1 MQDLLLNWDIWDLI
15 PWPGVKLQPP
25 ALGVQSLSCW
35 TTREVPTTAFLWV
48 FEYSCVHF
56 CRKSFWH
63 NIWNILMLLFTTSP
77 CICLHLL
84 EIMRK
89 LDGNESNSLLGSS
102 LELDL
107 SLLLKMYPERD
118 QSEEKKQVK
127 TLFVLK
133 KKNNFVC

>member
-1 MQDLLLNWDIWDLI
+1 M
-15 PWPGVKLQPP
+15 
-25 ALGVQSLSCW
+25 
-35 TTREVPTTAFLWV
+35 
-48 FEYSCVHF
+48 
-56 CRKSFWH
+56 
-63 NIWNILMLLFTTSP
+63 LFTIIP

-127 TLFVLK
+127 TFFVKNIYIYIGLK
-133 KKNNFVC
+133 SEQTLHSLGEILLMTAVLYQVFFIHLGLKYPLI

>member
-1 MQDLLLNWDIWDLI
+1 
-15 PWPGVKLQPP
+15 
-25 ALGVQSLSCW
+25 
-35 TTREVPTTAFLWV
+35 
-48 FEYSCVHF
+48 
-56 CRKSFWH
+56 
-63 NIWNILMLLFTTSP
+63 MLLFTIIP

-127 TLFVLK
+127 TFFVRNIYFGGL
-133 KKNNFVC
+133 NLSRLSIVLGRYC